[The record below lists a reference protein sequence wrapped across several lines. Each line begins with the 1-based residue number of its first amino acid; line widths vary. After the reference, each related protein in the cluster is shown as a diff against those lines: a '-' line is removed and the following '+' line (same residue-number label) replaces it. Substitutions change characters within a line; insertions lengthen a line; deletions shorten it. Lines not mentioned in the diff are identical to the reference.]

1 MIESCLKFSREFWKE
16 KESQIGLL
24 PGLFPSQPRDTL
36 LFVLMTLNPPPS
48 QFTVVFLKVLL
59 SPLSYFFSICLNPN
73 PSNYNLVQG
82 PLLLIIRPFCHKSWN
97 SVAIHLQTPQLPR
110 VKTHHF

>member
-1 MIESCLKFSREFWKE
+1 MTESCLKFSREFWKE

-36 LFVLMTLNPPPS
+36 LFVLMTLNPPPF

-59 SPLSYFFSICLNPN
+59 SSLSYFFSIYLNSITLFTYLKKEYQP
-73 PSNYNLVQG
+73 LV
-82 PLLLIIRPFCHKSWN
+82 
-97 SVAIHLQTPQLPR
+97 LQMIQT
-110 VKTHHF
+110 F